1 MALLHKR
8 LKALR
13 LLSPRDP
20 GILSYHAACYQ
31 PVLAQKQKTTPS
43 FSFDK
48 WWDTKICRSKH
59 CRWTQAFLANWGIYE
74 VEPRYIYFFT
84 EPSSKT
90 DSSKLKIHIFCQKEY
105 VWIYRQGWWINKK
118 PSSLG
123 ELQSC
128 FTCYIFASY
137 NNTIASSSG
146 ESSKQQEGREK
157 S

>member
-20 GILSYHAACYQ
+20 EILSYHAACYQ

-48 WWDTKICRSKH
+48 WWETKIFRSKH
-59 CRWTQAFLANWGIYE
+59 YQCTQVFLAMGEYMTWSQDIYS
-74 VEPRYIYFFT
+74 FT
-84 EPSSKT
+84 EPNFKI
-90 DSSKLKIHIFCQKEY
+90 DSSKLKFHIFCQKEY
-105 VWIYRQGWWINKK
+105 VWIYRQGWWINKE

-137 NNTIASSSG
+137 NNAIASSSG
-146 ESSKQQEGREK
+146 ESKNQQEGREE